1 MNVTDQPPP
10 PARAGRWLVALPLA
24 FFAVLAIGF
33 YAALQSGGP
42 TALRSTLIGRAAP
55 ITPLPPIEGLS
66 TPGIGAADF
75 ATGQPIV
82 VNVWASWCGPCREEQ
97 PLLVALAER
106 SKVPLYGINHKDRP
120 GDAIA
125 FLKRFGNPFARIGA
139 DRTGRASIEWGVYG
153 VPETYVLDGRGTII
167 FKHIGPLSPA
177 SIDKDLLPAIARANA
192 PLP

>member
-1 MNVTDQPPP
+1 MNAPDQRSP

-42 TALRSTLIGRAAP
+42 PALRSTLIGRAAP
-55 ITPLPPIEGLS
+55 LTPLPPIEGLT

-97 PLLVALAER
+97 PLLVTLAER
-106 SKVPLYGINHKDRP
+106 SKVLVYGINHKDRP
-120 GDAIA
+120 ADAAA
-125 FLKRFGNPFARIGA
+125 FLQRFGNPFARIGA

-153 VPETYVLDGRGTII
+153 VPETYVLDGRGTVI
-167 FKHIGPLSPA
+167 FKHIGPLSRD
-177 SIDKDLLPAIARANA
+177 SINKDLLPAIARAKVNS
-192 PLP
+192 P